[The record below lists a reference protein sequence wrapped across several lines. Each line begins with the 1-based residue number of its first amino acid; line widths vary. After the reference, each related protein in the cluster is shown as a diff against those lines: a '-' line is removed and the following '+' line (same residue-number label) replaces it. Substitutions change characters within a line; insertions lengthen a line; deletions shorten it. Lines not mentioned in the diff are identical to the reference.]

1 MPSQPSNAPEPMPVS
16 DSGRASP
23 VSPVQPLNAPEPMV
37 VSDSGRVSPVMF
49 VQLRKA
55 SSPISVMEPNSS
67 TYSTLLSAKAS
78 APMVVN
84 QPQWWG

>member
-1 MPSQPSNAPEPMPVS
+1 MQPLNAPEPMVVS

-37 VSDSGRVSPVMF
+37 VSDSGRVSSVMF